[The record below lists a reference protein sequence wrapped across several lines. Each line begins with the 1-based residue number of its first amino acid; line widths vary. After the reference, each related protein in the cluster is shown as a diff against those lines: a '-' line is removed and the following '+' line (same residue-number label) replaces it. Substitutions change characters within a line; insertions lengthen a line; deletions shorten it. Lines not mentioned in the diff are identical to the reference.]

1 MWLRVYD
8 CVYIVYIHTHI
19 HVVYIYTHY
28 LRAAAP
34 AADPGR
40 SGKEAKLA
48 EKRFGALHLEVLDL
62 FAMYILVKYIW

>member
-1 MWLRVYD
+1 MLFGFYPW
-8 CVYIVYIHTHI
+8 CPTIHHTSTI
-19 HVVYIYTHY
+19 RITIAIY

-62 FAMYILVKYIW
+62 FAMYILVKYI